1 MEITVSSRSVPVSAS
16 LRAAVEEKVAKLG
29 RLLEGMDRAEV
40 HFAEERRRSADGEQ
54 CEVTLH
60 GHGHH
65 VRAKVSAPDGFAAI
79 DAAVAKLEHQLRR
92 LKGKLVARQ
101 HGRRRLGTDDMA
113 ASTTADGA
121 SRRPVASTARAGA
134 STGVD
139 GGRPGTGSRAGT
151 DGGRPGTGT
160 RAGTDG
166 GRPGRTRADAS
177 ADGDGDGDEALERFP
192 LMVRIADE
200 PRVVKTKRFELKPMA
215 PDEAILQMELLSHR
229 FFFFVNSHTGLA
241 SVVYRRDDGDIGLI
255 EPR

>member
-29 RLLEGMDRAEV
+29 RLLEGMERAEV

-101 HGRRRLGTDDMA
+101 HGRRRLGTDDMTP
-113 ASTTADGA
+113 STTDGA
-121 SRRPVASTARAGA
+121 SRRPAASAARAGA
-134 STGVD
+134 GTGVD
-139 GGRPGTGSRAGT
+139 GDRSGA
-151 DGGRPGTGT
+151 GT
-160 RAGTDG
+160 RADRP
-166 GRPGRTRADAS
+166 GRPGRPRTS
-177 ADGDGDGDEALERFP
+177 AAGDGDGDGDEALERFP
-192 LMVRIADE
+192 LVVRIADE

-215 PDEAILQMELLSHR
+215 PDEAILQMELLSHQ

-241 SVVYRRDDGDIGLI
+241 SVVYWRDDGDIGLI